1 MKNLK
6 EVRTDFRLYTK
17 NAHFQLSI
25 IGCIQLHVVQMH
37 TFSFLSIIKLIPS
50 MSKMINDTP
59 SANDVLIG
67 RGRRNQNHSGNQRY
81 QSIIKSLKPEYDAA
95 PKSLRGLYGKQII
108 NLIHNLSPPGR
119 FLRKD
124 KVSGSWIELD
134 TKEAVQRG
142 IQALH
147 DSKQL
152 VVRTPATPPPFPA
165 GEVVSASG
173 TLSTRNKF
181 LIQQYDGFQVSTSN
195 DTDNS
200 RFSIRIY

>member
-1 MKNLK
+1 
-6 EVRTDFRLYTK
+6 
-17 NAHFQLSI
+17 
-25 IGCIQLHVVQMH
+25 
-37 TFSFLSIIKLIPS
+37 
-50 MSKMINDTP
+50 MINYTP
-59 SANDVLIG
+59 SANDVLSG
-67 RGRRNQNHSGNQRY
+67 RGRGILNHPGNLKFR
-81 QSIIKSLKPEYDAA
+81 SIIKSLKPLFDSA
-95 PKSLRGLYGKQII
+95 PKILRGVLYGKEVID
-108 NLIHNLSPPGR
+108 LIHNLSPPGR

-134 TKEAVQRG
+134 TKEAVQRA

>member
-1 MKNLK
+1 
-6 EVRTDFRLYTK
+6 
-17 NAHFQLSI
+17 
-25 IGCIQLHVVQMH
+25 
-37 TFSFLSIIKLIPS
+37 

-67 RGRRNQNHSGNQRY
+67 RGRRNLRHPGNQRY
-81 QSIIKSLKPEYDAA
+81 QSIVKSLKPEYDAA
-95 PKSLRGLYGKQII
+95 PKSLRGLFGKQII

-119 FLRKD
+119 FLMKD

-134 TKEAVQRG
+134 TKEAVQRA

-165 GEVVSASG
+165 GEVVTAPGAVS
-173 TLSTRNKF
+173 TTTRNKLLF
-181 LIQQYDGFQVSTSN
+181 QQFGFQVSTSN

-200 RFSIRIY
+200 RFSII

>member
-1 MKNLK
+1 
-6 EVRTDFRLYTK
+6 
-17 NAHFQLSI
+17 
-25 IGCIQLHVVQMH
+25 
-37 TFSFLSIIKLIPS
+37 

-59 SANDVLIG
+59 SANDVLSG
-67 RGRRNQNHSGNQRY
+67 RGRRILNHPGNLKFR
-81 QSIIKSLKPEYDAA
+81 SIIKSLKPLFDSA
-95 PKSLRGLYGKQII
+95 PKILRGVLYGNQIV

-119 FLRKD
+119 FLKKD
-124 KVSGSWIELD
+124 KVSGSWLELD
-134 TKEAVQRG
+134 TKEAVQRA

-165 GEVVSASG
+165 GEVVSAPGAS
-173 TLSTRNKF
+173 SINKL

-200 RFSIRIY
+200 RFSIRI